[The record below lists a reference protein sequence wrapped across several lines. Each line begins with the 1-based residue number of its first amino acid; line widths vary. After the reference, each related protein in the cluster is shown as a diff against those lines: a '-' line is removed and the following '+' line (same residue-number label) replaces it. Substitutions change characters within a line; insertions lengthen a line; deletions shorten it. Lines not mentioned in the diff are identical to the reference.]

1 MVGAVEL
8 EPVGRQGQ
16 AVWSVGSQA
25 LTLHLVMS
33 QQLGLDS
40 NISPFKKSTLALES
54 AASAGSLFLTRMR
67 FAA

>member
-8 EPVGRQGQ
+8 EPVGSQGQ

-33 QQLGLDS
+33 QRLRLDS